1 MRNLI
6 SILLIISMTL
16 IFTNSRVNSL
26 EKETVQINSQKI
38 NIEQYAK
45 SYCNAKADHFFDG
58 LENEK
63 SLKYSYFRYVNSL
76 DKNIITNEIYNNLMN
91 QIRKNC
97 QISTNEEKELNDYFI
112 KEFNFTENN
121 LEIKPQ

>member
-1 MRNLI
+1 M
-6 SILLIISMTL
+6 SL

-26 EKETVQINSQKI
+26 EKENVQINLQKI

-63 SLKYSYFRYVNSL
+63 ALKYSYFRYVGSL

-97 QISTNEEKELNDYFI
+97 QISTYEEKELNDYFI
-112 KEFNFTENN
+112 EEFNFTQNN